1 MKRLL
6 ILIIAILVS
15 VLFAWSF
22 CSPDEP
28 TLSGNDWPEIG
39 MNEMFY
45 ETGNF
50 NSAIE
55 KANATDVAG
64 DIRAMI
70 VPHHLLASEYIAGL
84 MKEASKKE
92 INHVI
97 IIGPN
102 HENVGQT
109 VIASTL
115 ARWKTAFGDVETNED
130 LVLKLLST
138 YKEIS
143 NPGAFYS
150 EHSVGAIVPFIKHY
164 LPHADIVPII
174 INSYAEH
181 KDAEKLADWLDK
193 NIMEDTLI
201 VVSTDF
207 SHYLNKAQAEKNDGI
222 TKDLINNRDT
232 ETIATLN
239 NDYIDSP
246 VSLATILLLA
256 EKRNWETNIIFHGNS
271 FDFNLVKPSETTS
284 YFGVVFTN

>member
-6 ILIIAILVS
+6 ILIIAILVP
-15 VLFAWSF
+15 VLFVCLF
-22 CSPDEP
+22 RPPDGSPLP
-28 TLSGNDWPEIG
+28 LNNWPEIG

-45 ETGNF
+45 EAGNF

-55 KANATDVAG
+55 KANKTDVAG
-64 DIRAMI
+64 DIKAII

-84 MKEASKKE
+84 IKEGSKEE
-92 INHVI
+92 ISHVI

-109 VIASTL
+109 VIASAL
-115 ARWKTAFGDVETNED
+115 ARWKTAFGDVESNED
-130 LVLKLLST
+130 LVLRLLST
-138 YKEIS
+138 YEEIS
-143 NPGAFYS
+143 NPEAFYF

-164 LPHADIVPII
+164 LPSADIVPII

-181 KDAEKLADWLDK
+181 KDAEKLAGWLNE
-193 NIMEDTLI
+193 NITEDTLI

-207 SHYLNKAQAEKNDGI
+207 SHYLNKTQAEKNDGI
-222 TKDLINNRDT
+222 TKDLINSRDT
-232 ETIATLN
+232 KAIATLN

-256 EKRNWETNIIFHGNS
+256 EKRNWETGIIFHGNS
-271 FDFNLVKPSETTS
+271 FDFNLKKPSETTS